1 MIKTNELRV
10 GNLVYIINRNS
21 EVHLPNKIPFKV
33 LTIGLDVECLM
44 YKIKPVTVE
53 KWNKYYYKDL
63 SSIEVTDKTLENLGF
78 YLDYDGGHYRRYC
91 INGND
96 DCFRFY
102 VTLDSEGCNYYI
114 SDFGTFKHIK
124 GVHQLQNLYFA
135 LTGCELQYVA

>member
-21 EVHLPNKIPFKV
+21 EVHLPNEIPFKV

-63 SSIEVTDKTLENLGF
+63 SPIPLTGELLINFGFQKDRNGYFLGILSFSITSQNEF
-78 YLDYDGGHYRRYC
+78 MIC
-91 INGND
+91 IND
-96 DCFRFY
+96 RPIQIICKY
-102 VTLDSEGCNYYI
+102 
-114 SDFGTFKHIK
+114 
-124 GVHQLQNLYFA
+124 VHQLQNLYFS
-135 LTGCELQYVA
+135 LTGSELQLVNIEN